1 MPSKETIKQI
11 ALRNYREC
19 DMDQHMFVRLCADD
33 FKELKFGIITIELM
47 IRLALVL
54 FQYWLTNGVND
65 KTPEEFDRL
74 YARARW

>member
-1 MPSKETIKQI
+1 
-11 ALRNYREC
+11 
-19 DMDQHMFVRLCADD
+19 MFVRLCADD

-54 FQYWLTNGVND
+54 FQYWLSNGVND

-74 YARARW
+74 YARAKW